1 MRPKHDRLAIFLSDR
16 ILHRVLPA
24 KAERFCLTVW
34 LDGEGMN
41 APEDV
46 GLRLPASA
54 TTNPDAA
61 ARTLRVSPSQRAVS
75 RAVYP
80 DEYELSLMECM
91 AGAEGCSQ
99 MLASHEAHV
108 RAVASNAPLARF
120 VDALRETKRDGADA
134 APTTTV

>member
-1 MRPKHDRLAIFLSDR
+1 MSGFDS
-16 ILHRVLPA
+16 
-24 KAERFCLTVW
+24 
-34 LDGEGMN
+34 
-41 APEDV
+41 
-46 GLRLPASA
+46 ASA
-54 TTNPDAA
+54 TANRDAA
-61 ARTLRVSPSQRAVS
+61 ARALRVTPSQRAVS